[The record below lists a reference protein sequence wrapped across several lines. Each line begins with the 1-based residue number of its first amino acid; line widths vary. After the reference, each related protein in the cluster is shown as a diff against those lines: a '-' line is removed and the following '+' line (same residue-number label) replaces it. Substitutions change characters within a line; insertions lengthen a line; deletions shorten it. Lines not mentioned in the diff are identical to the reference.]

1 MYAAG
6 LDELYAEMP
15 YLDGVLIRI
24 GEAGRVYDLRA
35 GTTTPTSPSPGD
47 SVRAMLTALTD
58 QAERV
63 DREVIFRTWSV
74 GVGAVGDMHTNDES
88 YEAVL
93 DGIDLGLVEFTTHA
107 GILGPLAG
115 EQESQ
120 PGRRVALGRLR
131 RGIRGRGELFG
142 GFGRGGGDDSEPV
155 VEVRTA
161 GIGAEADVSQGKI
174 GLSPEVRLIAGGQL
188 SQGLGSFGRQGQNV
202 ERAFGFRGRA
212 YGPAGCFFQDD
223 MGIGAAHAEGT
234 DAGQA
239 RFIPGRP
246 GDSWVGTRSESSFQG
261 MWGLGCLKCR

>member
-1 MYAAG
+1 MLEKGAQDVVATV
-6 LDELYAEMP
+6 E
-15 YLDGVLIRI
+15 
-24 GEAGRVYDLRA
+24 
-35 GTTTPTSPSPGD
+35 GTAKG
-47 SVRAMLTALTD
+47 
-58 QAERV
+58 
-63 DREVIFRTWSV
+63 
-74 GVGAVGDMHTNDES
+74 G
-88 YEAVL
+88 
-93 DGIDLGLVEFTTHA
+93 LGLVEFTTHA

-115 EQESQ
+115 EQERQ

-131 RGIRGRGELFG
+131 RGIGGRGELFG

-212 YGPAGCFFQDD
+212 YGPAGRFFQDD

-234 DAGQA
+234 DAGETRPFPYGQGMS
-239 RFIPGRP
+239 RGRDP
-246 GDSWVGTRSESSFQG
+246 TESSFHGICGLASLSADVAESPGAQRQHDLHQARDPGRRLQVAEVGLHRTDNQRVLCRSRLCPALLQG
-261 MWGLGCLKCR
+261 P